1 MKQPLKENYQRFFGE
16 NSLNELGY
24 PDQAAI
30 KIATQIKRAAKGTET
45 DMVPLLTMTR
55 SIRRDIRSGDAVGE
69 LKSRL
74 TDVDK
79 YDYYVQTSELTG
91 FVVFNPDPI
100 WDGSIYEVYSDEGG
114 SITANLSKNW
124 KAEIRKHK

>member
-1 MKQPLKENYQRFFGE
+1 MKMAL
-16 NSLNELGY
+16 
-24 PDQAAI
+24 
-30 KIATQIKRAAKGTET
+30 
-45 DMVPLLTMTR
+45 
-55 SIRRDIRSGDAVGE
+55 SIRRDIRSGEAVGE